1 MGNQEAAP
9 EQTLPTFEEA
19 KGLGPQ
25 DSQFVRDLVEVL
37 EKHGNLDRFGLCLL
51 HEHFPVAGDEVL
63 VETHD
68 LAARTLQIRVE
79 KAGATGH
86 TKPSQWRFVKTGH
99 DSGEVES
106 HAYQVILQCSPI
118 SGCPGSRGTAR

>member
-1 MGNQEAAP
+1 MGNPATTPGQP
-9 EQTLPTFEEA
+9 LPTFEES

-25 DSQFVRDLVEVL
+25 DSQFVRDLVDVL

-51 HEHFPVAGDEVL
+51 HEHFPVACDEVL

-68 LAARTLQIRVE
+68 LAARTLQIRVD
-79 KAGATGH
+79 KADATGH
-86 TKPSQWRFVKTGH
+86 TKPSQWRFVKTGRG
-99 DSGEVES
+99 SGEIRS

-118 SGCPGSRGTAR
+118 SGCPGSRSTPR

>member
-1 MGNQEAAP
+1 MGNP
-9 EQTLPTFEEA
+9 ENDPGQSLPAFEEA

-25 DSQFVRDLVEVL
+25 DSQFVHDIVDVL

-51 HEHFPVAGDEVL
+51 HQHFPVAGDEVL

-68 LAARTLQIRVE
+68 LAARTLQIRVD
-79 KAGATGH
+79 KADATGH
-86 TKPSQWRFVKTGH
+86 TKPSQWRFVKTGRG
-99 DSGEVES
+99 SGEVES

-118 SGCPGSRGTAR
+118 SGCPGSRSTAR

>member
-1 MGNQEAAP
+1 MGNPTATPGQP
-9 EQTLPTFEEA
+9 LPKFEEA

-25 DSQFVRDLVEVL
+25 DGQFVRDLVDVL

-51 HEHFPVAGDEVL
+51 HEHFPVACDEVL

-68 LAARTLQIRVE
+68 LAARTLQIRVD
-79 KAGATGH
+79 KADATGH
-86 TKPSQWRFVKTGH
+86 TKPSQWRFVKSGH
-99 DSGEVES
+99 GSGEVES

-118 SGCPGSRGTAR
+118 SGCPGSRSTPR